1 MPVLY
6 CGPPL
11 LTPYFRDAIGI
22 DMNSFQNPDLRW
34 TPAQL
39 NDALHSNATDHRDL
53 KIVDVR
59 LGEDY
64 AIGHITGAIHF
75 STYALNTY
83 DTDPAPLRSFTHM
96 WAFLLS
102 QRGIGPQHELVV
114 YEESSGM
121 NAARALWFLEYLG
134 YEHVHVLDGGL
145 KAWCEQGY
153 DMTQIAQAPKPI
165 ACQYEVQAGRVA
177 TYLDVLDAI
186 NNPDVIILDT
196 RSAAEFDG
204 SDGRAARNGHV
215 PTSIHQD
222 WRTHLDDKGRLLDA
236 QTLSG
241 LFNGAGCTPEKRVI
255 ALCNTGYRSAHA
267 YWVLRLLGYPDVRN
281 YVGSWQEWGNREECP
296 VVTN

>member
-1 MPVLY
+1 M
-6 CGPPL
+6 
-11 LTPYFRDAIGI
+11 T
-22 DMNSFQNPDLRW
+22 SFTNPDLSW
-34 TPAQL
+34 TPVQL
-39 NDALHSNATDHRDL
+39 HDALNSSAFDEGNL
-53 KIVDVR
+53 KVMDVR

-64 AIGHITGAIHF
+64 ATGHIPGAIHF

-96 WAFLLS
+96 WAFLLA

-114 YEESSGM
+114 YEDSSGM

-134 YEHVHVLDGGL
+134 YPRVHILDGGL
-145 KAWCEQGY
+145 NAWREQGY
-153 DMTQIAQAPKPI
+153 DITQAAQAPKSI
-165 ACQYEVQAGRVA
+165 ACNYEVQPHRVA

-186 NNPDVIILDT
+186 DNPETIILDT

-204 SDGRAARNGHV
+204 TDGRAARNGHV
-215 PTSIHQD
+215 PTSVHQD
-222 WRTHLDDKGRLLDA
+222 WRTHLDDTGRLLDA
-236 QTLSG
+236 QALQS
-241 LFNGAGCTPEKRVI
+241 LFVGAGCTSDKRII